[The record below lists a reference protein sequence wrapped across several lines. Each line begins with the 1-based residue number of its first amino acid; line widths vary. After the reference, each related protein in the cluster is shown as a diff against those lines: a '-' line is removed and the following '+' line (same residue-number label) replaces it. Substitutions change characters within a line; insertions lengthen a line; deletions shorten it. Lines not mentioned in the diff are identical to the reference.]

1 MFLGILEVEKH
12 FRYKWKNVLV
22 SNLYASVVMER
33 IGMQLSL
40 FDLYG
45 NIQNVKGVFY
55 CRNKLSTLS

>member
-12 FRYKWKNVLV
+12 FKYKWKNVLV

-33 IGMQLSL
+33 IGTQLSL

-55 CRNKLSTLS
+55 RRNKLSTLS